1 MLNQVQHDILRKREK
16 LKKMKIALCQINTKV
31 GDLQRNTDLI
41 IRNINKA
48 KEQEIDLIVFPELA
62 ITGYPPKD
70 LLDFECFVNDNLK
83 CLDKIRAASEN
94 IAVICGYVDINK
106 NSTGKKCH
114 NAAAFIN
121 NGEII
126 AKYYKRLLPFYDVF
140 DETRYFEPGQK
151 ELVIDLKGKKL
162 GITICEDLWN
172 DKDYWKRQ
180 LYHVDPAEKLV
191 KDGVDAIIN
200 ISASPYLLNKEKD
213 RFSIL
218 KNTAV
223 KNNVPIF
230 YVNQVGGNDDLLVD
244 GVSFVIDSKGEIK
257 CLCKDFEEDFVVYDF
272 ESNTG
277 ETHCI
282 SQSEEESLFK
292 ALYTGIKDYC
302 GKIGFKKV
310 VLGLSGGIDS
320 AVTAALAVY
329 ALGKENV
336 TGITMPSMYSSEGSV
351 SDSEILAQKL
361 DIEFLNIPIINMFNS
376 YIDTI
381 QKEHGKTVDLAE
393 ENLQARIR
401 ANILMM
407 YSNRYG
413 HMLLTTGNKSELSV
427 GYCTL
432 YGDMCGGL
440 AVLSDVPKVMVYRL
454 AKYINRINEIIP
466 EDTISKPPSA
476 ELRPDQKDMDSL
488 PPYEILDDIL
498 KMFVEENKSIK
509 EMSKKYPEELV
520 EDIVKKINNCE
531 YKRRQ
536 AALGLKVTTKAF
548 GVGRRFPIVQGYDF
562 LGNETH

>member
-1 MLNQVQHDILRKREK
+1 
-16 LKKMKIALCQINTKV
+16 MKIALRQINTKV

-41 IRNINKA
+41 IKNINES
-48 KEQEIDLIVFPELA
+48 KEKGIDLVVFAELS

-83 CLDKIRAASEN
+83 CLDKIRTASKD
-94 IAVICGYVDINK
+94 IAVICGYVDINP
-106 NSTGKKCH
+106 NATGKKCY

-140 DETRYFEPGQK
+140 DETRYFEPGQQ
-151 ELVIDLKGKKL
+151 ELIIDFKGKKL

-191 KDGVDAIIN
+191 KNGIDAIIN

-213 RFSIL
+213 RFSIM

-223 KNNVPIF
+223 KNNIPVF
-230 YVNQVGGNDDLLVD
+230 YINQVGGNDDLIFD
-244 GVSFVIDSKGEIK
+244 GVSFVIDSNGEIK
-257 CLCKDFEEDFVVYDF
+257 ARCKDFEEDFVVYDF
-272 ESNTG
+272 DSNTG
-277 ETHCI
+277 EVHYI

-292 ALYTGIKDYC
+292 ALCLGVKDYC

-310 VLGLSGGIDS
+310 VIGLSGGIDS
-320 AVTAALAVY
+320 AVTAAIAVC

-336 TGITMPSMYSSEGSV
+336 TGITMPSIYSSEGSV
-351 SDSEILAQKL
+351 NDSEKLAHNL
-361 DIEFLNIPIINMFNS
+361 GIEFLNAPIVNMFDS
-376 YIDTI
+376 YTDIFH
-381 QKEHGKTVDLAE
+381 KECRDTVDLAE

-454 AKYINRINEIIP
+454 AKYINRKTEIIP
-466 EDTISKPPSA
+466 EDTITKPPSA

-520 EDIVKKINNCE
+520 KDMVKKINNCE

-548 GVGRRFPIVQGYDF
+548 GAGRRFPIVQGYNF
-562 LGNETH
+562 

>member
-1 MLNQVQHDILRKREK
+1 
-16 LKKMKIALCQINTKV
+16 MKIALSQINTKV

-41 IRNINKA
+41 TKNINKA
-48 KEQEIDLIVFPELA
+48 KEKGIDLIVFPELS

-94 IAVICGYVDINK
+94 IAVICGYVDINT
-106 NSTGKKCH
+106 STTGKKCH

-140 DETRYFEPGQK
+140 DETRYFEPGHQ
-151 ELVIDLKGKKL
+151 ELIIDFKDKKL

-180 LYHVDPAEKLV
+180 LYHIDPAEKLV
-191 KDGVDAIIN
+191 KDGIDAIIN

-218 KNTAV
+218 KNTSV
-223 KNNVPIF
+223 KNNIPIV
-230 YVNQVGGNDDLLVD
+230 YVNQVGGNDDLLFD
-244 GVSFVIDSKGEIK
+244 GVSFVIDQKGEIK
-257 CLCKDFEEDFVVYDF
+257 CLCRDFEEDFSVYDID
-272 ESNTG
+272 SNTG
-277 ETHCI
+277 ESHYI
-282 SQSEEESLFK
+282 SQTEEESLFK
-292 ALYTGIKDYC
+292 ALCTGIKDYC

-320 AVTAALAVY
+320 AVTAALAVC

-351 SDSEILAQKL
+351 SDSEILAKNL

-381 QKEHGKTVDLAE
+381 QKEHGRTVDLAE

-407 YSNRYG
+407 HSNRYG
-413 HMLLTTGNKSELSV
+413 HLLLTTGNKSELSV

-466 EDTISKPPSA
+466 EDTITKPPSA

-520 EDIVKKINNCE
+520 KDIVNKINHCE

-562 LGNETH
+562 SGNE

>member
-1 MLNQVQHDILRKREK
+1 
-16 LKKMKIALCQINTKV
+16 MKIALGQINTKV
-31 GDLQRNTDLI
+31 GDLERNTDLI
-41 IRNINKA
+41 IKNINKA
-48 KEQEIDLIVFPELA
+48 KEKGVDLIVFPELS
-62 ITGYPPKD
+62 ITGYPPRD
-70 LLDFECFVNDNLK
+70 LLDFDCFINDNLK
-83 CLDKIRAASEN
+83 YLDKIRAASEN
-94 IAVICGYVDINK
+94 IAVICGYVDINTEP
-106 NSTGKKCH
+106 TGKKCR

-121 NGEII
+121 NGKIV
-126 AKYYKRLLPFYDVF
+126 AKYYKQLLPFYDVF
-140 DETRYFEPGQK
+140 DETRYFEPGQR
-151 ELVIDLKGKKL
+151 ELIVEFKGKKL

-172 DKDYWKRQ
+172 DKDYWKRP
-180 LYHVDPAEKLV
+180 LYHIDPAECLAKY
-191 KDGVDAIIN
+191 GINAIIN

-218 KNTAV
+218 KNTSV
-223 KNNVPIF
+223 KNNVPII
-230 YVNQVGGNDDLLVD
+230 YVNQIGGNDDLLFD
-244 GVSFVIDSKGEIK
+244 GTSFVIDSNGEIK
-257 CLCKDFEEDFVVYDF
+257 CLCNDFAEDFAVYDLD
-272 ESNTG
+272 SNIG
-277 ETHCI
+277 EIHYT
-282 SQSEEESLFK
+282 SQTEEESLFK
-292 ALYTGIKDYC
+292 ALCAGVKDYC

-320 AVTAALAVY
+320 AVTAAIAVC

-351 SDSEILAQKL
+351 SDSEKLAQNL
-361 DIEFLNIPIINMFNS
+361 EIEFLNIPILNMFNT
-376 YIDTI
+376 YVNTI
-381 QKEHGKTVDLAE
+381 PKEQQNTVDLAE

-407 YSNRYG
+407 HSNRYG
-413 HMLLTTGNKSELSV
+413 HLLLTTGNKSELSV

-454 AKYINRINEIIP
+454 AKYINKEKEIIP
-466 EDTISKPPSA
+466 DDTIIKPPSA
-476 ELRPDQKDMDSL
+476 ELRPDQKDLDTL

-509 EMSKKYPEELV
+509 EMSKKYSEELV
-520 EDIVKKINNCE
+520 KSIVKKINLCE

-562 LGNETH
+562 SGN

>member
-1 MLNQVQHDILRKREK
+1 
-16 LKKMKIALCQINTKV
+16 MKIALSQINTKV

-41 IRNINKA
+41 IKNINRA
-48 KEQEIDLIVFPELA
+48 KEKGIDLIVFPELA

-70 LLDFECFVNDNLK
+70 LLDFECFINDNLK
-83 CLDKIRAASEN
+83 CLDKIRVASEN
-94 IAVICGYVDINK
+94 IAVICGYVDINL
-106 NSTGKKCH
+106 NTTGKKCH

-121 NGEII
+121 NKEIV

-151 ELVIDLKGKKL
+151 ELVVDFKGKKL

-180 LYHVDPAEKLV
+180 LYQVDPAEKLV
-191 KDGVDAIIN
+191 KNGIDGIIN

-213 RFSIL
+213 RFSII
-218 KNTAV
+218 KNTAT
-223 KNNVPIF
+223 KNNIPII
-230 YVNQVGGNDDLLVD
+230 YVNQVGGNDDLIFD
-244 GVSFVIDSKGEIK
+244 GVSFVIDSKGDIK
-257 CLCKDFEEDFVVYDF
+257 SLCKDFEEDFSVYDF
-272 ESNTG
+272 DSNTG
-277 ETHCI
+277 EFHYI
-282 SQSEEESLFK
+282 SQSEEESLFN
-292 ALYTGIKDYC
+292 ALCTGVKDYC

-320 AVTAALAVY
+320 AVTAAIAVC

-336 TGITMPSMYSSEGSV
+336 TGITMPSIYSSEGSI
-351 SDSEILAQKL
+351 SDSDKLAQNL
-361 DIEFLNIPIINMFNS
+361 DIEFLNIPIISMFDS
-376 YIDTI
+376 YVEAIH
-381 QKEHGKTVDLAE
+381 KERSKIVDLAE

-407 YSNRYG
+407 HSNRYG
-413 HMLLTTGNKSELSV
+413 HLLLTTGNKSELSV

-440 AVLSDVPKVMVYRL
+440 AVISDVPKVMVYRL
-454 AKYINRINEIIP
+454 AKYINRFTEIIP
-466 EDTISKPPSA
+466 EDTITKPPSA
-476 ELRPDQKDMDSL
+476 ELRPDQKDMDTL

-520 EDIVKKINNCE
+520 KDIVKKINNCE

-562 LGNETH
+562 SGN

>member
-1 MLNQVQHDILRKREK
+1 
-16 LKKMKIALCQINTKV
+16 MKIALGQINTKV
-31 GDLQRNTDLI
+31 GDLERNTSLI
-41 IRNINKA
+41 IQNINRA
-48 KEQEIDLIVFPELA
+48 KENGFDLIVFSELS
-62 ITGYPPKD
+62 ITGYPPRD
-70 LLDFECFVNDNLK
+70 LLDFECFIKDNLK
-83 CLDKIRAASEN
+83 CLDKIREASRD
-94 IAVICGYVDINK
+94 IAVICGYVDINTDK
-106 NSTGKKCH
+106 SGKKYH

-140 DETRYFEPGQK
+140 DETRYFEPGNK
-151 ELVIDLKGKKL
+151 DVYVDFKGKRL

-191 KDGVDAIIN
+191 KDKVDAIIN

-213 RFSIL
+213 RFAIL
-218 KNTAV
+218 KNTSV
-223 KNNVPIF
+223 KNNVPIL
-230 YVNQVGGNDDLLVD
+230 YINQVGGNDDLLFD
-244 GVSFVIDSKGEIK
+244 GVSFVVDPKGEIK
-257 CLCKDFEEDFVVYDF
+257 ARCKDFEEDFGVYDLD
-272 ESNTG
+272 SNTG
-277 ETHCI
+277 EVHDI
-282 SQSEEESLFK
+282 SQSEEESVFK
-292 ALYTGIKDYC
+292 ALCTGVKDYC

-320 AVTAALAVY
+320 AVTAAIAAC
-329 ALGKENV
+329 ALGRENV

-351 SDSEILAQKL
+351 SDSEILAKNL
-361 DIEFLNIPIINMFNS
+361 GIEFLNVPIVDMFNS
-376 YIDTI
+376 FVGTRLM
-381 QKEHGKTVDLAE
+381 DLAE

-407 YSNRYG
+407 HSNRYG
-413 HMLLTTGNKSELSV
+413 HLLLTTGNKSELSV

-454 AKYINRINEIIP
+454 AKYINREKEIIP
-466 EDTISKPPSA
+466 EDTITKPPSA

-488 PPYEILDDIL
+488 PPYEVLDDIL
-498 KMFVEENKSIK
+498 KMFVEENKSIR
-509 EMSKKYPEELV
+509 EMSEKYPEALV
-520 EDIVKKINNCE
+520 KDIVKKINNCE

-562 LGNETH
+562 SGK

>member
-1 MLNQVQHDILRKREK
+1 
-16 LKKMKIALCQINTKV
+16 MKIALSQINTKV

-41 IRNINKA
+41 IKNIKRA
-48 KEQEIDLIVFPELA
+48 KEKGIDLIVFPELA

-70 LLDFECFVNDNLK
+70 LLDFECFINDNLK
-83 CLDKIRAASEN
+83 CLDKIRDASED
-94 IAVICGYVDINK
+94 IAVICGYVDINV
-106 NSTGKKCH
+106 NATGKKCH

-121 NGEII
+121 NKEIA

-151 ELVIDLKGKKL
+151 ELVVDFKGKKL

-180 LYHVDPAEKLV
+180 LYQVDPAEKLV
-191 KDGVDAIIN
+191 KNRIDGIIN

-213 RFSIL
+213 RFSII
-218 KNTAV
+218 KNTAT
-223 KNNVPIF
+223 KNNIPII
-230 YVNQVGGNDDLLVD
+230 YVNQVGGNDDLIFD
-244 GVSFVIDSKGEIK
+244 GVSFVIDSKGDIK
-257 CLCKDFEEDFVVYDF
+257 SLCKDFEEDFSVYDF
-272 ESNTG
+272 DSNTG
-277 ETHCI
+277 EIHYI
-282 SQSEEESLFK
+282 SQSEEESLFN
-292 ALYTGIKDYC
+292 ALCIGVKDYC

-320 AVTAALAVY
+320 AVTAAIAVC

-336 TGITMPSMYSSEGSV
+336 TGITMPSIYSSEGSI
-351 SDSEILAQKL
+351 SDSDKLAQNL
-361 DIEFLNIPIINMFNS
+361 DIEFLNIPIISMFDS
-376 YIDTI
+376 YIEAI
-381 QKEHGKTVDLAE
+381 HEEHGKIVDLAE

-407 YSNRYG
+407 HSNRYG
-413 HMLLTTGNKSELSV
+413 HLLLTTGNKSELSV

-440 AVLSDVPKVMVYRL
+440 AVISDVPKIMVYRL
-454 AKYINRINEIIP
+454 ARYINRFTEIIP
-466 EDTISKPPSA
+466 EDTITKPPSA

-509 EMSKKYPEELV
+509 EMSKKYPKALV
-520 EDIVKKINNCE
+520 KEIIKKINNCE

-562 LGNETH
+562 SGN

>member
-1 MLNQVQHDILRKREK
+1 
-16 LKKMKIALCQINTKV
+16 MKIALGQINTKV
-31 GDLQRNTDLI
+31 GDLKRNTDLI
-41 IRNINKA
+41 IKNINKA
-48 KEQEIDLIVFPELA
+48 KEKGIDLIVFPELS

-83 CLDKIRAASEN
+83 YLDKIRAATEN
-94 IAVICGYVDINK
+94 IAVICGYVDINP
-106 NSTGKKCH
+106 NPTGKKCH

-140 DETRYFEPGQK
+140 DETRYFESGHQQ
-151 ELVIDLKGKKL
+151 VIIDFKGKKL

-191 KDGVDAIIN
+191 KDGIDAIIN

-213 RFSIL
+213 RFSIM
-218 KNTAV
+218 KNTSV
-223 KNNVPIF
+223 KTNLPIL
-230 YVNQVGGNDDLLVD
+230 YINQVGGNDDLLFD
-244 GVSFVIDSKGEIK
+244 GTSFVIDSKGEIK
-257 CLCKDFEEDFVVYDF
+257 CLCKDFEEDFVVYDLD
-272 ESNTG
+272 SNTG
-277 ETHCI
+277 EIHYI
-282 SQSEEESLFK
+282 SQTEEESLFK
-292 ALYTGIKDYC
+292 ALCTGIKDYC
-302 GKIGFKKV
+302 GKIGFKNV
-310 VLGLSGGIDS
+310 VIGLSGGIDS
-320 AVTAALAVY
+320 AVTAAIAVC

-351 SDSEILAQKL
+351 SDSEKLAQNL
-361 DIEFLNIPIINMFNS
+361 GIEFLNIPIVNMFNS

-381 QKEHGKTVDLAE
+381 HKEKAETVDLAE

-407 YSNRYG
+407 HSNRYG
-413 HMLLTTGNKSELSV
+413 HLLITTGNKSELSV

-454 AKYINRINEIIP
+454 ANYINREKEIIP
-466 EDTISKPPSA
+466 ENTITKPPSA
-476 ELRPDQKDMDSL
+476 ELRPDQKDMDTL

-520 EDIVKKINNCE
+520 KTIVKKINTCE

-548 GVGRRFPIVQGYDF
+548 GAGRRFPIVQGYDF
-562 LGNETH
+562 FGNDPLF

>member
-1 MLNQVQHDILRKREK
+1 
-16 LKKMKIALCQINTKV
+16 MKIALSQINTKV

-41 IRNINKA
+41 IKNINRA
-48 KEQEIDLIVFPELA
+48 KEKGIDLIVFPELA

-70 LLDFECFVNDNLK
+70 LLDFECFISDNLK
-83 CLDKIRAASEN
+83 CLDKIRAASED
-94 IAVICGYVDINK
+94 IAVICGYVDINV
-106 NSTGKKCH
+106 NTTGKKCH

-121 NGEII
+121 NKEIA

-151 ELVIDLKGKKL
+151 ELVVDFKGKKL

-180 LYHVDPAEKLV
+180 LYQVDPAEKLV
-191 KDGVDAIIN
+191 KNRIDGIIN

-213 RFSIL
+213 RFSII
-218 KNTAV
+218 KNTAT
-223 KNNVPIF
+223 KNNIPII
-230 YVNQVGGNDDLLVD
+230 YVNQVGGNDDLIFD
-244 GVSFVIDSKGEIK
+244 GVSFVIDSKGDIK
-257 CLCKDFEEDFVVYDF
+257 SLCKDFEEDFSVYDF
-272 ESNTG
+272 DSDTG
-277 ETHCI
+277 EIHYI
-282 SQSEEESLFK
+282 SQSEEESLFN
-292 ALYTGIKDYC
+292 ALCTGVKDYC

-320 AVTAALAVY
+320 AVTAAIAVC

-336 TGITMPSMYSSEGSV
+336 TGITMPSIYSSEGSI
-351 SDSEILAQKL
+351 SDSDKLAQNL
-361 DIEFLNIPIINMFNS
+361 DIEFLNIPIISMFDS
-376 YIDTI
+376 YIEAI
-381 QKEHGKTVDLAE
+381 HEERGKIVDLAE

-407 YSNRYG
+407 HSNRYG
-413 HMLLTTGNKSELSV
+413 HLLLTTGNKSELSV

-440 AVLSDVPKVMVYRL
+440 AVISDVPKVMVYRL
-454 AKYINRINEIIP
+454 ARYINRISEIIP
-466 EDTISKPPSA
+466 EDTITKPPSA

-498 KMFVEENKSIK
+498 KMFVEENKSIR
-509 EMSKKYPEELV
+509 EMSKKYSEELV
-520 EDIVKKINNCE
+520 KDIVKKINNCE

-562 LGNETH
+562 SGN

>member
-1 MLNQVQHDILRKREK
+1 
-16 LKKMKIALCQINTKV
+16 MKIALSQINTKV

-41 IRNINKA
+41 IKNINRA
-48 KEQEIDLIVFPELA
+48 KEKGIDLIVFPELA

-70 LLDFECFVNDNLK
+70 LLDFECFINDNLK
-83 CLDKIRAASEN
+83 CLDKIRVASEN
-94 IAVICGYVDINK
+94 IAVICGYVDINL
-106 NSTGKKCH
+106 NTTGKKCH

-121 NGEII
+121 NKEIV

-151 ELVIDLKGKKL
+151 ELVVDFKGKKL

-180 LYHVDPAEKLV
+180 LYQVDPAEKLV
-191 KDGVDAIIN
+191 KNGIDGIIN

-213 RFSIL
+213 RFSII
-218 KNTAV
+218 KNTAT
-223 KNNVPIF
+223 KNNIPII
-230 YVNQVGGNDDLLVD
+230 YVNQVGGNDDLIFD
-244 GVSFVIDSKGEIK
+244 GVSFVIDSKGDIK
-257 CLCKDFEEDFVVYDF
+257 SLCKDFEEDFSVYDF
-272 ESNTG
+272 DSNTG
-277 ETHCI
+277 EFHYI
-282 SQSEEESLFK
+282 SQSEEESLFN
-292 ALYTGIKDYC
+292 ALCIGVKDYC

-320 AVTAALAVY
+320 AVTAAIAVC

-336 TGITMPSMYSSEGSV
+336 TGITMPSIYSSEGSI
-351 SDSEILAQKL
+351 SDSDKLAQNL
-361 DIEFLNIPIINMFNS
+361 DIEFFNIPIISMFDS
-376 YIDTI
+376 YVEAIH
-381 QKEHGKTVDLAE
+381 KERSKIVDLAE

-407 YSNRYG
+407 HSNRYG
-413 HMLLTTGNKSELSV
+413 HLLLTTGNKSELSV

-440 AVLSDVPKVMVYRL
+440 AVISDVPKVMVYRL
-454 AKYINRINEIIP
+454 AKYINRFTEIIP
-466 EDTISKPPSA
+466 EDTITKPPSA
-476 ELRPDQKDMDSL
+476 ELRPDQKDMDTL

-520 EDIVKKINNCE
+520 KDIVKKINNCE

-562 LGNETH
+562 SGN